1 MRHQI
6 SLSPNLEYPRV
17 HPTGIAN
24 LRGCSGGHKMAASSR
39 SDLDERVARDQRNA
53 QIAAGAA
60 REQNARFR
68 GGPPPVGG
76 IHGFT
81 EHDRNRVQYVAT
93 RRAALDAIA
102 DDPFQIMVEV
112 DTEVADARGDLEEKS
127 QLWYANISSR
137 SNEVLKSVGG
147 TVNVLAWTHPG
158 VQLALATKIGDYRDV
173 RANGYRL
180 RSVAPRAR
188 ARFEA
193 ALPSI
198 SAIYEPGGAVRPAK
212 APPRPKTGLKAVK
225 LAMTRDQ
232 VDAFISRM
240 SGLMIVTGAPGSGKT
255 TVAMQRIRFLYDQQ
269 DQREAGGRLVRY
281 APDLTRVF
289 LANEN
294 LADQAK
300 NLLATQLDIP
310 TSVVL
315 SVADFVDEYLERAWL
330 YRHDARPRQRKFSP
344 LEVAARTAILGL
356 SDHHD
361 LGRLWET
368 YERQIA
374 ERLGAAGSADWVAAH
389 KDGAAELKALAG
401 ALERVG
407 SVTTTGRDPVT
418 SRLTMNAAY
427 QAVSRLYD
435 PARERMSP
443 RTRSRFDEQFQQWLF
458 WVYDPL
464 SAIAAYF
471 GSRESEAAHRM
482 RRGTGARVDE
492 VQLLKRAVEDWNDR
506 IYGPEDRSWA
516 AWLLRFA
523 LPEAIDPQRR
533 FREIPSSI
541 APAMIAGER
550 WTHVAIDEAQDLCV
564 AEASLLGSLV
574 DPDGA
579 LTVSADFRQ
588 IVSPVQGMK
597 TADALAVGR
606 SLRGK
611 AVEQIYPFA
620 RNMRQS
626 KQIGRFL
633 QGFYEAAFSER
644 PTFDVNTGFDDKKPQ
659 LIIAPTQEH
668 ALRIK
673 QIATVL
679 RQSDVVETV
688 ALLQINEDEQA
699 LKKLRA
705 ELEQAGV
712 PLAPLWAA
720 TGSGLLTTSV
730 ERIKG
735 LEFDACIVVG
745 LEGVDR
751 AALNFTVNRAYVALS
766 RPARRLALICSEYPA
781 LLRKVDKTLFDVK

>member
-1 MRHQI
+1 
-6 SLSPNLEYPRV
+6 
-17 HPTGIAN
+17 
-24 LRGCSGGHKMAASSR
+24 MAAISQSE
-39 SDLDERVARDQRNA
+39 LDERVARDRRNA
-53 QIAAGAA
+53 EVAAAAA
-60 REQNARFR
+60 REEQARFR
-68 GGPPPVGG
+68 GGPAPVGG
-76 IHGFT
+76 IHGLT
-81 EHDRNRVQYVAT
+81 EHDRSRMQYAAQ
-93 RRAALDAIA
+93 RRAALEAIA
-102 DDPFQIMVEV
+102 EDPFQVMVEV
-112 DTEVADARGDLEEKS
+112 DTEVADGRGDLQEKS
-127 QLWYANISSR
+127 QLWYANTASPT
-137 SNEVLKSVGG
+137 NEVLKGAGG

-158 VQLALATKIGDYRDV
+158 VQLALATEIGDYRDV

-180 RSVAPRAR
+180 RSVAPLAR
-188 ARFEA
+188 ARFDA
-193 ALPSI
+193 TLPSV

-212 APPRPKTGLKAVK
+212 AAARVKTGLKAVK

-269 DQREAGGRLVRY
+269 EQRERGGRLVRY

-294 LADQAK
+294 LAGQAK
-300 NLLATQLDIP
+300 SLLANQLDIP
-310 TSVVL
+310 TSVV
-315 SVADFVDEYLERAWL
+315 VAVGDFVDEYLERAWL
-330 YRHDARPRQRKFSP
+330 YRHDARPRQRKLSQ
-344 LEVAARTAILGL
+344 LETAARTAILGL

-368 YERQIA
+368 YERQVA
-374 ERLGAAGSADWVAAH
+374 ERLCAAGSADWTAAD
-389 KDGAAELKALAG
+389 KASDAELKALARE
-401 ALERVG
+401 LERVG
-407 SVTTTGRDPVT
+407 SGATAGRDPLKSRVT
-418 SRLTMNAAY
+418 MGAAY
-427 QAVSRLYD
+427 HAVSRAYEA
-435 PARERMSP
+435 ARERMP
-443 RTRSRFDEQFQQWLF
+443 TRARGRFDDQFQQWLF
-458 WVYDPL
+458 WAYDPL

-471 GSRESEAAHRM
+471 GNRESEAAHRM

-492 VQLLKRAVEDWNDR
+492 AHIVKRAIDDWADR
-506 IYGPEDRSWA
+506 VYGPEDRPWL

-523 LPEAIDPQRR
+523 LPEAADPQGR
-533 FREIPSSI
+533 FREMPSSI
-541 APAMIAGER
+541 APAMDAGER

-588 IVSPVQGMK
+588 IVSPVHGMK
-597 TADALAVGR
+597 TADALSVGR

-644 PTFDVNTGFDDKKPQ
+644 PTFDVNPTFDDKKPQ
-659 LIIAPTQEH
+659 LIIAPPQDH

-673 QIATVL
+673 QIAAVL
-679 RQSDVVETV
+679 SKSDVIDSV

-705 ELEQAGV
+705 ELEKAGV
-712 PLAPLWAA
+712 PLAPMWAA
-720 TGSGLLTTSV
+720 TGSGVLTTSV

-735 LEFDACIVVG
+735 LEFDACIVLG

-781 LLRKVDKTLFDVK
+781 LLRKVDKSLFDVKQS